1 MNHMKML
8 GTLSNEKFFSFAYDA
23 RDEYFVRV
31 STIFS
36 LLLRFGNLQLTDFNT
51 LLSHSKLQGVLWKV
65 FDAGV
70 RLEYVFF
77 CLVLS
82 TCYSSQQFSLNT
94 FAQLS
99 LLAPTELQQAILLA

>member
-1 MNHMKML
+1 MKNFSALLMMQEMSILL
-8 GTLSNEKFFSFAYDA
+8 GCRL
-23 RDEYFVRV
+23 FV
-31 STIFS
+31 S